1 MATPAHVSMAR
12 SERTMTERSKRDDR
26 GYQPPMLN
34 VIRTMTVGALL
45 AGKRQIAPE
54 QQARFGFEAEGLEL
68 PVWCAG
74 DTELV
79 QKRAVSIVGTRAVS
93 PNGAARA

>member
-1 MATPAHVSMAR
+1 MAR

-54 QQARFGFEAEGLEL
+54 QQARFGFEAE
-68 PVWCAG
+68 
-74 DTELV
+74 
-79 QKRAVSIVGTRAVS
+79 
-93 PNGAARA
+93 